1 MIEKHYSKLAQIQGF
16 VTTTG
21 DKKTLAIKIAD
32 VPCHVQPFSGD
43 ETQGLS
49 GSFGKEFLM
58 FCASAHDIKDEDQIF
73 IDDTKYRI
81 ISIEKFAFMR
91 QCKHQE
97 IRIKTFE

>member
-1 MIEKHYSKLAQIQGF
+1 MIEKHYTKTAQIQRF
-16 VTTTG
+16 QTTTG
-21 DKKTLAIKIAD
+21 AKKALSVAIAN
-32 VPCHVQPFSGD
+32 VPCHIQPFSGD

-58 FCASAHDIKDEDQIF
+58 FCASTHDIKDEDQIF
-73 IDDTKYRI
+73 VDDLKYRI

-97 IRIKTFE
+97 IRIKVFE